1 MGLALVFDFFR
12 KKRQQKAL
20 RNEDDKELF
29 VRKYK
34 AFQNILKN
42 NNEVLM
48 TMADMQEKATGGFLF
63 DRAYINS
70 SYQRVA
76 RGIKEIVNNLNILSD
91 EKYKDLVI
99 AYQKNDEAIRN
110 TLSRKAAI
118 PSTGYVLPLSEIGK
132 DSSASTGG
140 KLALLGELANVLGFS
155 VPPGFIITT
164 YAYETF
170 IKHNKI
176 DDILKEQTG
185 KLNIRNYDELTAA
198 SQ

>member
-1 MGLALVFDFFR
+1 MALVFDFFR

-76 RGIKEIVNNLNILSD
+76 
-91 EKYKDLVI
+91 
-99 AYQKNDEAIRN
+99 
-110 TLSRKAAI
+110 
-118 PSTGYVLPLSEIGK
+118 
-132 DSSASTGG
+132 
-140 KLALLGELANVLGFS
+140 
-155 VPPGFIITT
+155 
-164 YAYETF
+164 
-170 IKHNKI
+170 
-176 DDILKEQTG
+176 
-185 KLNIRNYDELTAA
+185 
-198 SQ
+198 